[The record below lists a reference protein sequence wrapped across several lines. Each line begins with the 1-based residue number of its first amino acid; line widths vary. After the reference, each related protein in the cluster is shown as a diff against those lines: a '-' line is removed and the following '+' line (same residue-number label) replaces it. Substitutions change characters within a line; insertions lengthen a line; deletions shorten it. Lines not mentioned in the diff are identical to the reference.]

1 MPVWTNLFRFAAIF
15 NWIAGLPLLLA
26 PTVMLSTLGVEPPA
40 DLTFHRLSGLLI
52 AFFGAV
58 YWIIARDAV
67 RFRPLAKLG
76 VAGKV
81 LVFALFA
88 QGWVAGQAPDAA
100 AGLAVGDLLFGF
112 AFTAA
117 LWVTRDRAA

>member
-1 MPVWTNLFRFAAIF
+1 MPVWKNLFRFAAVF

-26 PTVMLSTLGVEPPA
+26 PAIMLASLGVQPPA

-58 YWIIARDAV
+58 YWIIARDPV
-67 RFRPLAKLG
+67 RYRSLAKLG
-76 VAGKV
+76 LAGKAC
-81 LVFALFA
+81 VFALFA
-88 QGWVAGQAPDAA
+88 EGWIAGRVPTGP

-112 AFTAA
+112 AFAAA
-117 LWVTRDRAA
+117 LWATRDRTA